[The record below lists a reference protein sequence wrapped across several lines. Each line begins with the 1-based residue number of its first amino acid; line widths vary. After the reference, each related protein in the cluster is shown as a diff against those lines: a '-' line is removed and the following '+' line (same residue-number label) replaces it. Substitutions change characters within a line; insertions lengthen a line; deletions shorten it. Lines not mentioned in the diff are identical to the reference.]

1 MMMKICGVLFRF
13 SYKHFYIFCV
23 WKYCNLPLKIHY
35 LKYNRK
41 KSLVERTRIGGWAAS
56 KLLLKSGGGLFM
68 STVVIFNEIVLSSA
82 SKYKSM
88 KYSWQKIQAPF
99 RRPSMVEALMISSI
113 SGMLLFPFPF
123 SIILTRKNFVKL
135 ISRKKCFKKSDFFFQ
150 VQQQQHCVMETPQ
163 LLLNTMSASLAVLS
177 TCYIKFYSACGV
189 WIL

>member
-1 MMMKICGVLFRF
+1 MSLFEKKKNILCT
-13 SYKHFYIFCV
+13 Y
-23 WKYCNLPLKIHY
+23 PLSGNIAIS
-35 LKYNRK
+35 LKKSPKKVGK
-41 KSLVERTRIGGWAAS
+41 KSLVERTKIGGWAAS

-123 SIILTRKNFVKL
+123 SILTRK
-135 ISRKKCFKKSDFFFQ
+135 ISWNWFHEKNVLKRNQIFLKFQ
-150 VQQQQHCVMETPQ
+150 VQQQQQHCAMETPQ

-177 TCYIKFYSACGV
+177 TCYIKFYSVCGV
-189 WIL
+189 WIF